1 MATEIFEISRDD
13 LVDILS
19 NRYRTPS
26 TCINI
31 VGTVEK
37 VEVTVYTPDWEIEYA
52 KRFRE
57 EKENKKHESS
67 VF

>member
-1 MATEIFEISRDD
+1 MATETFEISRDD

-52 KRFRE
+52 KSFR
-57 EKENKKHESS
+57 KKGE
-67 VF
+67 

>member
-1 MATEIFEISRDD
+1 MATETFEISQND
-13 LVDILS
+13 LIDILS

-37 VEVTVYTPDWEIEYA
+37 VEITVYTPDWEIEYA

-57 EKENKKHESS
+57 
-67 VF
+67 

>member
-1 MATEIFEISRDD
+1 MATETFEISRDD

-37 VEVTVYTPDWEIEYA
+37 VEVTVYTSDWQINYA
-52 KRFRE
+52 KSFKE
-57 EKENKKHESS
+57 EKGE
-67 VF
+67 

>member
-1 MATEIFEISRDD
+1 MATKTFEISRDV
-13 LVDILS
+13 LIKILS

-31 VGTVEK
+31 VGTVGK
-37 VEVTVYTPDWEIEYA
+37 VEVTVYTPDWEIEYI

-57 EKENKKHESS
+57 EKENKKHE
-67 VF
+67 

>member
-1 MATEIFEISRDD
+1 MATETFEINRDD

-37 VEVTVYTPDWEIEYA
+37 VEITVYTPDWEIEYA

-57 EKENKKHESS
+57 EKENKKHGK
-67 VF
+67 